1 MNDGIYVE
9 LFAVKD
15 GVRYN
20 AKIID
25 MKDLTMTLTTSL
37 VDGIEKLWEETK
49 PAEEPEPECQHVWRH
64 EHTIYNYEKMC
75 AIKLYRCVRCGETI
89 TKEVFRDD
97 YI

>member
-20 AKIID
+20 AKILD
-25 MKDLTMTLTTSL
+25 MKEMTMILTNGL

-49 PAEEPEPECQHVWRH
+49 PAEEPEPKCQHNWRY
-64 EHTIYNYEKMC
+64 EYSTYNYERMRN
-75 AIKLYRCVRCGETI
+75 IGVFRCTRCGERKTYEEPDKWRI
-89 TKEVFRDD
+89 
-97 YI
+97 

>member
-20 AKIID
+20 AKILD
-25 MKDLTMTLTTSL
+25 MKDLTMTLTNSL

-49 PAEEPEPECQHVWRH
+49 PAEEPKCQHSWSC
-64 EHTIYNYEKMC
+64 EYTTYNYEKMH
-75 AIKLYRCVRCGETI
+75 AVKVYRCLRCGETK
-89 TKEVFRDD
+89 TETDPEMWRF
-97 YI
+97 